1 MSKNREIIRAG
12 GTFLGKRMRVFPHLI
27 NRINSGW
34 EKFRPCF
41 SFHLILSVCHILNMM
56 SAERCV

>member
-1 MSKNREIIRAG
+1 MSKKREIIRAG
-12 GTFLGKRMRVFPHLI
+12 GTFLGKSMRVFPHLI

-41 SFHLILSVCHILNMM
+41 SFHILNMM
-56 SAERCV
+56 TAERCV

>member
-12 GTFLGKRMRVFPHLI
+12 GTFLGKRMRVFPNLI

-34 EKFRPCF
+34 EMFKPCF
-41 SFHLILSVCHILNMM
+41 SIYSILSVCHILNMM
-56 SAERCV
+56 GAERCV